1 MNKSIYSNRLRGE
14 SSPYLRQHAHN
25 PVDWYPWCEEALL
38 RAKKYRSARLAL
50 SGLFGVPLVRRQR
63 CDDQD

>member
-1 MNKSIYSNRLRGE
+1 MSKTIYSNRLSGE
-14 SSPYLRQHAHN
+14 SRPYLRQHAHN
-25 PVDWYPWCEEALL
+25 PVDWYPCGEEALL

>member
-1 MNKSIYSNRLRGE
+1 MSKTIYSNRLSGE
-14 SSPYLRQHAHN
+14 SSLYLRQHAHN
-25 PVDWYPWCEEALL
+25 LVDWHPWGEEALL